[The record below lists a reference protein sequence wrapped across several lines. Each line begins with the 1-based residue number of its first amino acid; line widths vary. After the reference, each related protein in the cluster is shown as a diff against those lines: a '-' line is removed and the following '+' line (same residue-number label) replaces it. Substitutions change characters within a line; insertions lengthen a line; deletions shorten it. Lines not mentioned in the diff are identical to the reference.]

1 MVLYCGSQLFLQL
14 TAHFFVAALV
24 PEKQEQELT
33 TYIGNGDAFVETLL
47 EITAIAANLAVF
59 AGGNYGDDVFC
70 ALLAGE
76 RNFCA
81 LEVGK
86 PLGLLRGLVE
96 LVEEIDLLWLCHGYF
111 S

>member
-1 MVLYCGSQLFLQL
+1 MLYCGSQLFLQL
-14 TAHFFVAALV
+14 TAYFFVSALV

-33 TYIGNGDAFVETLL
+33 TYIGNGDAFIEALL
-47 EITAIAANLAVF
+47 EVAAIAANLAVF
-59 AGGNYGDDVFC
+59 AWRHHSDDIFC
-70 ALLAGE
+70 ALFAGE
-76 RNFCA
+76 RNFSA